1 MHPFPCNHPETGAK
15 IQLVV
20 YKNEFNDVI
29 VWTDGSADPRTKHN
43 SDPKSGISCW
53 FGDNWYTSQSSPF
66 TQIPEMADII
76 KYTNSNLSSNETEA
90 CAILMAL
97 IIADKYKF
105 TFNIEI
111 RTDNMQCVL
120 KIKTLQAKPSND
132 YIMQL
137 IGKYIWKNLCEGRE
151 VMITFVPRDSD
162 YGNKQADALAFEA
175 RKGTFG
181 HQFGSAVEINVA
193 KAFNQLNENR
203 SCPQTKDLHRH
214 KLK

>member
-1 MHPFPCNHPETGAK
+1 M
-15 IQLVV
+15 
-20 YKNEFNDVI
+20 YRNERNYVI
-29 VWTDGSADPRTKHN
+29 AWTDGSADPRTN
-43 SDPKSGISCW
+43 ADPRSGISCW

-66 TQIPEMADII
+66 TDIPEMADIN

-97 IIADKYKF
+97 IIAQKYNF
-105 TFNIEI
+105 PFNIEI

-120 KIKTLQAKPSND
+120 KIKTLQAKPTND

-137 IGKYIWKNLCEGRE
+137 IGKYIWKILCDGRD

-162 YGNKQADALAFEA
+162 YGNRQADALAFEA
-175 RKGTFG
+175 RKGNFG
-181 HQFGSAVEINVA
+181 HQFGSAVDTSVA
-193 KAFNQLNENR
+193 KSFNQLNENR
-203 SCPQTKDLHRH
+203 TCPQSKDLHRH

>member
-1 MHPFPCNHPETGAK
+1 M
-15 IQLVV
+15 

-29 VWTDGSADPRTKHN
+29 AWTDGSADPRAN
-43 SDPKSGISCW
+43 PDPKSGISCW

-66 TQIPEMADII
+66 TDIPEMADIN

-97 IIADKYKF
+97 IIAHKYNF
-105 TFNIEI
+105 PFDIEI

-120 KIKTLQAKPSND
+120 KIKTLEAKPSNE

-137 IGKYIWKNLCEGRE
+137 IGRYIRINLYEGRE

-162 YGNKQADALAFEA
+162 YGNRQADALAFEA
-175 RKGTFG
+175 RKGNFR
-181 HQFGSAVEINVA
+181 HQFGTPIDTSVA
-193 KAFNQLNENR
+193 KSFQQLNDNR
-203 SCPQTKDLHRH
+203 TCPQTKDLHRY
-214 KLK
+214 KL

>member
-15 IQLVV
+15 IQLVL

-97 IIADKYKF
+97 IIAHKYKF

-175 RKGTFG
+175 RKGNFG
-181 HQFGSAVEINVA
+181 HQFGSEISDTSVA
-193 KAFNQLNENR
+193 KSFNQLNENR
-203 SCPQTKDLHRH
+203 SCPKTKDLHRH
-214 KLK
+214 KL

>member
-1 MHPFPCNHPETGAK
+1 M
-15 IQLVV
+15 

-43 SDPKSGISCW
+43 PDPKSGISCW

-66 TQIPEMADII
+66 TDIPEMADIQ
-76 KYTNSNLSSNETEA
+76 KYTNSNLTSNETEA

-97 IIADKYKF
+97 VTAHNYKS
-105 TFNIEI
+105 TFNNDNVEI

-120 KIKTLQAKPSND
+120 KIKKLVTKPSND

-137 IGKYIWKNLCEGRE
+137 IGKYIWKILCDGRD

-162 YGNKQADALAFEA
+162 YGNRQADALAFKA
-175 RKGTFG
+175 RKGNFG
-181 HQFGSAVEINVA
+181 HQFGSPIDTSVA
-193 KAFNQLNENR
+193 KSFQQLNNNR

-214 KLK
+214 NL

>member
-1 MHPFPCNHPETGAK
+1 M
-15 IQLVV
+15 

-29 VWTDGSADPRTKHN
+29 AWTDGSADPKNHP
-43 SDPKSGISCW
+43 DPKSGISCW

-66 TQIPEMADII
+66 IQIEEMADIR
-76 KYTNSNLSSNETEA
+76 KYTDSNLSSNETEA

-97 IIADKYKF
+97 IIAHKYKF

-111 RTDNMQCVL
+111 RTDNMQCVS
-120 KIKTLQAKPSND
+120 KIKKWETIPSND

-137 IGKYIWKNLCEGRE
+137 IGRYIRINLYEGRE

-175 RKGTFG
+175 RKGNFG
-181 HQFGSAVEINVA
+181 HQFGSAVDSTGVA
-193 KAFNQLNENR
+193 KSFNQLSENR
-203 SCPQTKDLHRH
+203 SCPKTKDLHRH
-214 KLK
+214 KL

>member
-1 MHPFPCNHPETGAK
+1 M
-15 IQLVV
+15 

-29 VWTDGSADPRTKHN
+29 VWTDGSADPRTN

-66 TQIPEMADII
+66 TQIEEMADIQ
-76 KYTNSNLSSNETEA
+76 KYTNSHLSSNETEA

-97 IIADKYKF
+97 IIAYKYKF

-111 RTDNMQCVL
+111 RTDNMQCVST
-120 KIKTLQAKPSND
+120 IKNLEIKPSND

-137 IGKYIWKNLCEGRE
+137 ISRYIWKNLSEGRE

-162 YGNKQADALAFEA
+162 YGNRQADALAFEA
-175 RKGTFG
+175 RKGNFG
-181 HQFGSAVEINVA
+181 HQFGSEISDTSVA
-193 KAFNQLNENR
+193 KSFNQLNENR
-203 SCPQTKDLHRH
+203 SCPKTKDLHRH
-214 KLK
+214 KL

>member
-1 MHPFPCNHPETGAK
+1 MRPFPCNHPETGAK

-97 IIADKYKF
+97 VIADKYKF
-105 TFNIEI
+105 KSNIEI

-162 YGNKQADALAFEA
+162 YGKRQADALAFEA
-175 RKGTFG
+175 RKGNFG
-181 HQFGSAVEINVA
+181 HQFGGAVDTSVA
-193 KAFNQLNENR
+193 KSFNQQKEKR
-203 SCPQTKDLHRH
+203 SCPQTKDLKRYN
-214 KLK
+214 L